1 MEVQI
6 KKSIK
11 PKRKLVIRKEP
22 PKQEQNTKQE
32 QEQQEQ
38 AQQTQN
44 TKQEQEQKEQDT
56 KQEQDTKE
64 KNTIES
70 YIAQLSAQEKI
81 VLNIAKEH
89 LETSFDMEKSIGYIQ
104 WLKNKK

>member
-22 PKQEQNTKQE
+22 PKQEQAQQE
-32 QEQQEQ
+32 QEQ

-56 KQEQDTKE
+56 KE
-64 KNTIES
+64 KNTIESYIES

-89 LETSFDMEKSIGYIQ
+89 LETSFDMEKSIGYMQ